1 MDINEGKKRMVIR
14 GKKREVIAAMREQAG
29 LDETGAE
36 KLLDFL
42 ERNPSVLDI
51 DEKFEQNLYMEEA
64 EGGSDA
70 EGFCLGLMIP
80 EYNYYINIKVSTA
93 FLLSVLI
100 DEKIP
105 FPVTSLYLTAR
116 GMNRP
121 IQKIEEDSGMKCI
134 LLELLKLPGK
144 TGRADILDKFKGE
157 CCNNHLSCRFRNEGK
172 CHCTC
177 GDAEGILERLA
188 EMGILR
194 KTEDTYRYDV
204 IGSL

>member
-29 LDETGAE
+29 LAETGAE

-121 IQKIEEDSGMKCI
+121 IQKIEEDSGMKGNAI
-134 LLELLKLPGK
+134 VPAGM
-144 TGRADILDKFKGE
+144 RKGFWNDWQRWE
-157 CCNNHLSCRFRNEGK
+157 F
-172 CHCTC
+172 
-177 GDAEGILERLA
+177 
-188 EMGILR
+188 
-194 KTEDTYRYDV
+194 
-204 IGSL
+204 